1 MLLERLADF
10 YERIEDELVPRHHKV
25 REIDWLIELSASGE
39 FKGFIRTEGQERDLE
54 MPVPYLRR
62 AGKSPPPYLLVDTPA
77 YVLGL
82 GLEKWTDEKVQPRR
96 EAFHDLIHECAQ
108 ASEEPALEAIDTFLH
123 DQIDVARAERPED
136 LSAGDLIGFSVDGSL
151 PVQSREVRRFWIHRM
166 DARAGEKSNST
177 GQCIVCGH
185 EEQPIADRHP
195 VELQL
200 GPDRVQLITA
210 NENAFESYGLKASE
224 IAPVCCTCS
233 HVYGQALRYLF
244 DSDRHSLRI
253 ASTTHVYW
261 TREPEEFNPWDLVSN
276 PTPEEIGELFKAAF
290 RSKGVPEVDAN
301 DFYALSVSTYTS
313 RLVVRNWLE
322 STVGAVRKNLAD
334 YFRFQRMVGP
344 DGDDSLY
351 PLRTLALSLGRD
363 FDSIPVEAE
372 DALLACAIQGSSMPT
387 QVLHQVIRRA
397 RADSENRMTRPRA
410 ALIRLVFESQRS
422 HGLIEEDRKV
432 MPELDT
438 ENRDPAYL
446 CGRLLAV
453 LERIQKVAIG
463 AKATIVDR
471 YFGTASSA
479 PATVFG
485 KLMRGAQNHLG
496 KLRKNNKGAY
506 YGLDRQLQ
514 EICTEIPEFPRTLS
528 LQEQALF
535 SLGYYHQKAA
545 DKRAASEATADEND

>member
-1 MLLERLADF
+1 MLLQRLADF
-10 YERIEDELVPRHHKV
+10 YERIEGELEPRHHEV
-25 REIDWLIELSASGE
+25 REIDWIIELSAEGE
-39 FKGFIRTEGQERDLE
+39 FRGFIRTEGQGQDFELA
-54 MPVPYLRR
+54 VPYLRR
-62 AGKSPPPYLLVDTPA
+62 AGTSPPPYLLVDKPA

-82 GLEKWTDEKVQPRR
+82 GLDKWSDEKVQPRQ
-96 EAFHDLIHECAQ
+96 EAFHELIHDCAKD
-108 ASEEPALEAIDTFLH
+108 SGELALEAIDTFLH
-123 DQIDVARAERPED
+123 EGIDRARDERPD
-136 LSAGDLIGFSVDGSL
+136 DMSAGDLIGFSVDGSL
-151 PVQSREVRRFWIHRM
+151 PTRSRKVQQFWIDKM
-166 DARAGEKSNST
+166 DARAAEKSDRT
-177 GQCIVCGH
+177 GQCLVCGRPD
-185 EEQPIADRHP
+185 QPIADRHP
-195 VELQL
+195 VKLQL

-210 NENAFESYGLKASE
+210 NENAFESYGLSASE
-224 IAPVCCTCS
+224 IAPVCCVCA
-233 HVYGQALRYLF
+233 HVYGRALSYLF
-244 DSDRHSLRI
+244 NSDRHSLRI

-261 TREPEEFNPWDLVSN
+261 TREPEEFNPWDIVSN
-276 PTPEEIGELFKAAF
+276 PTAEEVAELFKSAF
-290 RSKGVPEVDAN
+290 RSQGVPELDTN

-322 STVGAVRKNLAD
+322 TTVAEVQKNLAA
-334 YFRFQRMVGP
+334 YFDSQRMVGG
-344 DGDDSLY
+344 DGDDSYY
-351 PLRTLALSLGRD
+351 PLRTLAVSVGRD
-363 FDSIPVEAE
+363 FDSIPVQAE
-372 DALLACAIQGSSMPT
+372 DALLACAIQGSPMPT
-387 QVLHQVIRRA
+387 QILHQVIQRA

-422 HGLIEEDRKV
+422 HGLIEEDREV
-432 MPELDT
+432 TAELDS

-545 DKRAASEATADEND
+545 DQRAASEGAAEEND